1 MPSRPVLNTSVDMLD
16 EVAALIEEAARLEPL
31 SPEER
36 AMLGARL
43 RRIRAGLAPSRP
55 RAAGRAA

>member
-1 MPSRPVLNTSVDMLD
+1 MLD
-16 EVAALIEEAARLEPL
+16 EVAALIEEAARLAPL

-36 AMLGARL
+36 AMLDARL
-43 RRIRAGLAPSRP
+43 RRIQAGLAPARP